1 MATASRLVTGAP
13 VGAASLTTRTDRRST
28 RAGRLPA
35 LQTAGIWGL
44 QLAGLWAL
52 TVAGTVC
59 AQALALP
66 IPGNLAAMILL
77 YLLLSL
83 GIVKI
88 AWFDAAGSFLVKHLA
103 FFFIPVAVGVMDAG
117 GLLAAH
123 GVGIALTLFASAV
136 IGIVLAGVVAE
147 RLAGLVRRQGEP
159 T

>member
-1 MATASRLVTGAP
+1 MPIASRLVAGAP
-13 VGAASLTTRTDRRST
+13 IGAASSTTRSDWASP
-28 RAGRLPA
+28 RAGRLRA
-35 LQTAGIWGL
+35 LQSAGIWGL
-44 QLAGLWAL
+44 QLAGLWGL
-52 TVAGTVC
+52 TIAGTL
-59 AQALALP
+59 AARALALP
-66 IPGNLAAMILL
+66 IPGNLAGMILL

-88 AWFDAAGSFLVKHLA
+88 AWFDATGSFLVKHLA

-123 GVGIALTLFASAV
+123 GVGITLTLFASAV

-147 RLAGLVRRQGEP
+147 RLAGLDRRRGEL